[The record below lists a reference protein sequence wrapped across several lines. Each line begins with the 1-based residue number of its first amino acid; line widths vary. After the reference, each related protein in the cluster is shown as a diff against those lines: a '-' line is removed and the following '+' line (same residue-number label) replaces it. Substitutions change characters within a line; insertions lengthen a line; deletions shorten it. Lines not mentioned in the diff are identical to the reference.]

1 MGGERHLEAK
11 VVGQEAQVLVEDGIK
26 GGDLEARVVG

>member
-11 VVGQEAQVLVEDGIK
+11 VVGQEVQVSVEDGIR